1 MTKMSVNK
9 RAKQTGC
16 SSKMVKIT
24 VNKQTL
30 NNFWAKEIGGKK
42 KKRAMRW
49 VSIKNPFLNGEPNKE
64 GMMYEQ

>member
-42 KKRAMRW
+42 KKG
-49 VSIKNPFLNGEPNKE
+49 P
-64 GMMYEQ
+64 